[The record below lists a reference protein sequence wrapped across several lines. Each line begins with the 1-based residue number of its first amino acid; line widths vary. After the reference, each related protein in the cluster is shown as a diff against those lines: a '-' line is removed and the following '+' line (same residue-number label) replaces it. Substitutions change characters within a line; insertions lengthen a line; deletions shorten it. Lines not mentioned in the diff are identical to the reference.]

1 MIDAMLAQA
10 APTLL
15 AQAAP
20 MLAAPAL
27 APLSA
32 SLPTLSS
39 SIQILMLMS
48 ALTLLPAA
56 LLMMTCFTRIV
67 IVLAILRQALG
78 LGQSPPNQL
87 LVGMAL
93 LMTVFVMKPNLD
105 RIYDAAYQPMVT
117 GAVGADVALGRAGDE
132 LKGFMLGQTREAD
145 LRKFAEIANAGPFAA
160 PMDVP
165 LAVVLPAFVSSE
177 LKTAMQIGFVVY
189 LPFLVIDL
197 IVSSILMSLGMMMV
211 SPATVS
217 LPVKLALF
225 VSIDG
230 WTLVLGSLAK
240 SFGGG

>member
-1 MIDAMLAQA
+1 MAGPVPD
-10 APTLL
+10 
-15 AQAAP
+15 
-20 MLAAPAL
+20 LAAA
-27 APLSA
+27 
-32 SLPTLSS
+32 LPTLSS
-39 SIQILMLMS
+39 SIQILLLMS

-56 LLMMTCFTRIV
+56 LLMMTCFTRIL

-93 LMTVFVMKPNLD
+93 LMTVFVMRPSLD
-105 RIYDAAYQPMVT
+105 RIYDGAYKPMVAGT
-117 GAVGADVALGRAGDE
+117 LGADVALGRAGDV
-132 LKGFMLGQTREAD
+132 LKAFMLTQTREAD
-145 LRKFAEIANAGPFAA
+145 LRKFAEIAGDGPYASPAA
-160 PMDVP
+160 VP
-165 LAVVLPAFVSSE
+165 LPVVLPAFVSSE

-189 LPFLVIDL
+189 LPFLIIDL

-240 SFGGG
+240 SFGG

>member
-1 MIDAMLAQA
+1 MTPTVSA
-10 APTLL
+10 ALPS
-15 AQAAP
+15 
-20 MLAAPAL
+20 
-27 APLSA
+27 LS
-32 SLPTLSS
+32 T
-39 SIQILMLMS
+39 SIQILLVMS

-56 LLMMTCFTRIV
+56 LLMMTSFTRIL

-87 LVGMAL
+87 LVGVAL
-93 LMTVFVMKPNLD
+93 LMTVFVMKPSLD
-105 RIYDAAYQPMVT
+105 RIYDGAYQPMVE
-117 GAVGADVALGRAGDE
+117 GAVGADVALGRAGGE
-132 LKGFMLGQTREAD
+132 LKRFMLTQTREAD
-145 LRKFAEIANAGPFAA
+145 LRKFAEIANAGPFAGPA
-160 PMDVP
+160 DVP
-165 LAVVLPAFVSSE
+165 LPVVLPAFVASE

-225 VSIDG
+225 VSVDG

-240 SFGGG
+240 SFGGAG

>member
-1 MIDAMLAQA
+1 
-10 APTLL
+10 
-15 AQAAP
+15 
-20 MLAAPAL
+20 
-27 APLSA
+27 
-32 SLPTLSS
+32 
-39 SIQILMLMS
+39 MS

-56 LLMMTCFTRIV
+56 LLMMTCFTRIL

-87 LVGMAL
+87 LVGVAL
-93 LMTVFVMKPNLD
+93 LMTVFIMKPSLD
-105 RIYDAAYQPMVT
+105 RIYDGAYAPMVA
-117 GAVGADVALGRAGDE
+117 GAMGADIALGRAGDE
-132 LKGFMLGQTREAD
+132 LKRFMLTQTREAD

-160 PMDVP
+160 PVDVP
-165 LAVVLPAFVSSE
+165 LAVVLPAFVASE
-177 LKTAMQIGFVVY
+177 LKTAMQIGFVIY

-240 SFGGG
+240 SFGGAG

>member
-1 MIDAMLAQA
+1 MTA
-10 APTLL
+10 AE
-15 AQAAP
+15 
-20 MLAAPAL
+20 M
-27 APLSA
+27 
-32 SLPTLSS
+32 PTLSS
-39 SIQILMLMS
+39 SIQILLLMS

-93 LMTVFVMKPNLD
+93 LMTVFVMRPSLD
-105 RIYDAAYQPMVT
+105 RIYAEAYQPMAAGT
-117 GAVGADVALGRAGDE
+117 LPAERALGRAGDV
-132 LKGFMLGQTREAD
+132 LKQFMLTQTREAD
-145 LRKFAEIANAGPFAA
+145 LRKFAEIAEAGPFAG

-165 LAVVLPAFVSSE
+165 LPVVLPAFVSSE

-240 SFGGG
+240 SFGGAG

>member
-1 MIDAMLAQA
+1 METV
-10 APTLL
+10 P
-15 AQAAP
+15 
-20 MLAAPAL
+20 LAAT
-27 APLSA
+27 
-32 SLPTLSS
+32 LPTLSS
-39 SIQILMLMS
+39 SIQILLLMS

-56 LLMMTCFTRIV
+56 LLMMTCFTRVI

-93 LMTVFVMKPNLD
+93 LITMFVMQPSFE
-105 RIYDAAYQPMVT
+105 RIHANAYVPMVA
-117 GAVGADVALGRAGDE
+117 GAMPADVALGRAGDE
-132 LKGFMLGQTREAD
+132 LKAFMLSQTREAD
-145 LRKFAEIANAGPFAA
+145 LRKFAEIARSGPFAA
-160 PMDVP
+160 PADVP

-225 VSIDG
+225 VSVDG

-240 SFGGG
+240 SFGGGG

>member
-1 MIDAMLAQA
+1 MTPTVSA
-10 APTLL
+10 ALPS
-15 AQAAP
+15 
-20 MLAAPAL
+20 
-27 APLSA
+27 LS
-32 SLPTLSS
+32 T
-39 SIQILMLMS
+39 SIQILLVMS

-56 LLMMTCFTRIV
+56 LLMMTSFTRIL

-87 LVGMAL
+87 LVGVAL
-93 LMTVFVMKPNLD
+93 LMTVFIMKPSLD
-105 RIYDAAYQPMVT
+105 RIYDGAYQPMVA
-117 GAVGADVALGRAGDE
+117 GAVGADVALGRAGGE
-132 LKGFMLGQTREAD
+132 LKRFMLTQTREAD
-145 LRKFAEIANAGPFAA
+145 LRKFAEISNTGPFAGPA
-160 PMDVP
+160 DVP
-165 LAVVLPAFVSSE
+165 LPVVLPAFVASE

-225 VSIDG
+225 VSVDG

-240 SFGGG
+240 SFGGAG